1 MGRFHSRSA
10 GFIVGALVAFVA
22 TSATEAQSVDKKA
35 FAPLQQGANSGKVDS
50 MIGSHYWYFY
60 AEPGAFQ
67 VVFRQ
72 GSALGFAAS
81 GHATIDCGFS
91 PPTPGSHISYKA
103 EPNEV
108 VFSGTV
114 TRQTE
119 LGIVVTPPNST
130 LIRSTI
136 PYSIAATGNVRFDP
150 TKDSAAAVVGMYN
163 SFLGYHAG
171 EEPLGAT
178 RFNAVG
184 TVEATNGMT
193 GTWKLF
199 DQQSATYIVV
209 IAGQRVSLHYDPGRG
224 LIDANGNVTFARAHN

>member
-1 MGRFHSRSA
+1 MGRFHSRSVR
-10 GFIVGALVAFVA
+10 FIIAALFAFVV
-22 TSATEAQSVDKKA
+22 TSLAGAQSVDKKA

-50 MIGSHYWYFY
+50 MIGPHYWYFY

-91 PPTPGSHISYKA
+91 PKTPGSHISFKA
-103 EPNEV
+103 EPNGV

-114 TRQTE
+114 TQRTE

-130 LIRSTI
+130 LIRSTV

-150 TKDSAAAVVGMYN
+150 PKDSAAAIVGMYN

-178 RFNAVG
+178 RFNANG
-184 TVEATNGMT
+184 TVEAANGTT